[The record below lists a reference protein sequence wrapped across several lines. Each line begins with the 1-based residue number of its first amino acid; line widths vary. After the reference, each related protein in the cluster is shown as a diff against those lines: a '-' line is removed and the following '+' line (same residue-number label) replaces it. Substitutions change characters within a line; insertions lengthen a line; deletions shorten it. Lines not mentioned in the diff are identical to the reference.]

1 MYRLLVP
8 IRRMP
13 MSPTAPQLKSRPL
26 TASVCGAVAVLLI
39 HAVLVLP
46 FVLNLSLASPR
57 RPNTTDAGATAF
69 ASTAEP
75 EMTVV
80 FIDEPTPATS
90 TSPPK
95 PPPLASRGVT
105 PPDVQL
111 VVLSPD
117 PSAAAA
123 NVQSADSTDV
133 QEDTASSAEAAEHA
147 RLYGRYL
154 GQLQARIERAWMRPR
169 SEIGAPQFSCRT
181 RIQQDRRGAVVE
193 VTLDHCNGTERWQ
206 KSLVSAIRTA
216 SPLPAPPDA
225 SAYADILWLS
235 FSSEGFEEGGSTQGF
250 EPEAS
255 QTELVRDWDIA
266 RQSFEQFAGGARRMF
281 KPDDKEDSKVIHLTI
296 VGSSAPSA
304 SPLNESPADPLPP
317 PLPQSATSETPPQ

>member
-1 MYRLLVP
+1 MSLGPTTSRLE
-8 IRRMP
+8 
-13 MSPTAPQLKSRPL
+13 SRPL
-26 TASVCGAVAVLLI
+26 AVSAGGVVGVLLI
-39 HAVLVLP
+39 HALLVLP
-46 FVLNLSLASPR
+46 FVLSLSLPSPR
-57 RPNTTDAGATAF
+57 RPDTTGAGATAF
-69 ASTAEP
+69 ASAAEP

-90 TSPPK
+90 TSPSK

-105 PPDVQL
+105 PPDLQL

-117 PSAAAA
+117 PSPAAA
-123 NVQSADSTDV
+123 NVKVADSDDA
-133 QEDTASSAEAAEHA
+133 QEDTVVSQGAEHA

-154 GQLQARIERAWMRPR
+154 GQMQARIERAWMRPR

-206 KSLVSAIRTA
+206 QSLVSAIRTA

-225 SAYADILWLS
+225 SVYADILWLS

-255 QTELVRDWDIA
+255 QSGLVRDSDIA

-281 KPDDKEDSKVIHLTI
+281 KPDDREDSKVIHLTI
-296 VGSSAPSA
+296 IG
-304 SPLNESPADPLPP
+304 SPAPESSPPNQPPALPP
-317 PLPQSATSETPPQ
+317 PTPQPPVAEALPR